1 MTENGGVS
9 PDSHNKADPR
19 AMDQLPSAND
29 LDTEVRNAM
38 TPGVIAVSEHAS
50 VRQAYKALTA
60 HRIHALLVVGGANG
74 KALGWVTARGL
85 RAHVTSDDTMISV
98 RDAITHEPA
107 SIQPSATVREALT
120 ALGQPG
126 ITQLLVALRPDTFPE
141 GVLSDLDVVAL
152 AAR

>member
-1 MTENGGVS
+1 
-9 PDSHNKADPR
+9 
-19 AMDQLPSAND
+19 MDHLPSAHY

-60 HRIHALLVVGGANG
+60 HRIHSLLVVGGANG
-74 KALGWVTARGL
+74 KALGWVTAHGL
-85 RAHVTSDDTMISV
+85 RTQVLSDDSMVCV
-98 RDAITHEPA
+98 RDAITHDPA

-126 ITQLLVALRPDTFPE
+126 ITQLLVADHPDSFPD
-141 GVLSDLDVVAL
+141 GVLSDLDIVAL